1 MRSVSL
7 ILVAGALLSQSACL
21 LLRHPKDGASAPADT
36 DLPATEETDPDADTD
51 PPTDDADTD
60 EPTADT
66 DPATADTDS
75 ATAPTILGTWKTIP
89 AGTFRMGCVVG
100 RDDVGVTCSAQTNEL
115 PTHSV
120 TLTHSFW
127 MMQSEVTQGMWLG
140 LMGNAPSAYPAC
152 GSTCPVETVNWW
164 EAAAFAN
171 AASAAEGL
179 SSCYALTGCTGSA
192 SASSLTC
199 TGVTVNTVSGS
210 PYDCAGYRLPTEAE
224 WEYAARGGTSSAY
237 SGSAVVGDVAWYSV
251 NSGSTPHPAC
261 GKAQNGYG
269 LCDMSGNVWE
279 WTWDW
284 YASTYT
290 AGAQS
295 NPAGPA
301 SGSFRVYRG
310 GSWFGDASYA
320 RVADRRNFDPGG
332 RLNYL
337 GSEPVNV
344 NETRRVHI
352 L

>member
-1 MRSVSL
+1 MRSDSL
-7 ILVAGALLSQSACL
+7 LLVAGALLSQSACL
-21 LLRHPKDGASAPADT
+21 PLRHPKDGASAPADT
-36 DLPATEETDPDADTD
+36 DLVVTETDA
-51 PPTDDADTD
+51 DADTD

-66 DPATADTDS
+66 DPSTADTDS
-75 ATAPTILGTWKTIP
+75 ASAPTILGIWKTIP
-89 AGTFRMGCVVG
+89 SGTFTMGCVVG
-100 RDDVGVTCSAQTNEL
+100 RDDVGVTCPTRTNEL

-140 LMGNAPSAYPAC
+140 LMGNAPSYFSTC
-152 GSTCPVETVNWW
+152 GSTCPVEQVNWW
-164 EAAAFAN
+164 EAASFAN

-192 SASSLTC
+192 SAQPLTC

-224 WEYAARGGTSSAY
+224 WDYAARGGTSSAY
-237 SGSAVVGDVAWYSV
+237 SGSAVVGDVAWYGG

-269 LCDMSGNVWE
+269 LCDMSGNVYE

-284 YASTYT
+284 YASPYT

-295 NPAGPA
+295 DPAGPA
-301 SGSFRVYRG
+301 SGSYRVFRG
-310 GSWFGDASYA
+310 GSWYDDASDT
-320 RVADRRNFDPGG
+320 RVAVRYVNGPGV
-332 RLNYL
+332 RLYYL
-337 GSEPVNV
+337 GFRLLRSLP
-344 NETRRVHI
+344 
-352 L
+352 